1 MSGLTNATRISRQQ
15 SREAQ
20 MIALLTDH
28 PQMKERDILRTLAKR
43 WGVSETTVAVTLK
56 YLRRKSV
63 IVLERV
69 WSVKNYSG
77 KAEL

>member
-1 MSGLTNATRISRQQ
+1 MSQHTNATRISRQQ

-20 MIALLTDH
+20 MIALLTDN
-28 PQMKERDILRTLAKR
+28 PQMKEREILATLAKR

-69 WSVKNYSG
+69 WSVKSAAMPTTN
-77 KAEL
+77 

>member
-1 MSGLTNATRISRQQ
+1 MSELTNATRISRQQ

-20 MIALLTDH
+20 LVNLLMEN
-28 PQMKERDILRTLAKR
+28 PQMKERDILATFAKR

-56 YLRRKSV
+56 YKSV

-69 WSVKNYSG
+69 WSVKYAAPQTTN
-77 KAEL
+77 